1 MTTPLGGEGEQKMNS
16 QPNFDYECALTGIVS
31 ESGFPDDCDGL
42 GDLPVGWTRIHLVRR
57 QYNPKWLLIQQVK
70 QNMIEALLQQV
81 PEDLHSSQQYVIGLQ
96 VEAQF
101 HSLEEQTPVYL
112 PDVEDV
118 VYISDSGEILGAL
131 NEIRSSLAL
140 ESLPEHPEE
149 EEEEAPQIPTDEGED
164 GEEEGEE
171 EQT

>member
-1 MTTPLGGEGEQKMNS
+1 MNS
-16 QPNFDYECALTGIVS
+16 EPNFDYECSLTGVVA

-81 PEDLHSSQQYVIGLQ
+81 PEDLHSSQQYVVGLQ

-101 HSLEEQTPVYL
+101 HSLEEQTPMYL
-112 PDVEDV
+112 SDVEDV

-131 NEIRSSLAL
+131 NEIRSSLSL
-140 ESLPEHPEE
+140 ESLPEPLEE
-149 EEEEAPQIPTDEGED
+149 EEEEEGVNAQIPTDEGED
-164 GEEEGEE
+164 EEEESEE
-171 EQT
+171 